1 MGEKGRSSSPC
12 EFSAPVGPLQDRW
25 SSENKVVL
33 AAHSSIAGC
42 CGNPQGRLPSAA
54 SCQSNRAEVRS
65 LRGSAHAVGGHHP
78 DLYLLVQTIVNETG
92 VQLRAPVSFS
102 GASPR
107 AGSGRGRVSMA
118 KYLVEARY
126 TAEGAKGL
134 AREGGTGRRAAAA
147 KAVEGLGGKIE
158 AFYYAFG
165 DVDAY
170 VIFDVPDNVSAAAL
184 ALAVGQS
191 GGINTKTVVLITPEE
206 MDQAGKKAVDFR
218 PPGH

>member
-1 MGEKGRSSSPC
+1 
-12 EFSAPVGPLQDRW
+12 
-25 SSENKVVL
+25 
-33 AAHSSIAGC
+33 
-42 CGNPQGRLPSAA
+42 
-54 SCQSNRAEVRS
+54 
-65 LRGSAHAVGGHHP
+65 
-78 DLYLLVQTIVNETG
+78 
-92 VQLRAPVSFS
+92 
-102 GASPR
+102 
-107 AGSGRGRVSMA
+107 MA

-147 KAVEGLGGKIE
+147 KAVEGLGGQVE
-158 AFYYAFG
+158 SFYYAFG

-184 ALAVGQS
+184 SLAVGQS

-218 PPGH
+218 PPGR

>member
-1 MGEKGRSSSPC
+1 M
-12 EFSAPVGPLQDRW
+12 D
-25 SSENKVVL
+25 
-33 AAHSSIAGC
+33 
-42 CGNPQGRLPSAA
+42 
-54 SCQSNRAEVRS
+54 
-65 LRGSAHAVGGHHP
+65 
-78 DLYLLVQTIVNETG
+78 
-92 VQLRAPVSFS
+92 
-102 GASPR
+102 
-107 AGSGRGRVSMA
+107 MA

-206 MDQAGKKAVDFR
+206 MDQAGKRAVDFR
-218 PPGH
+218 PPGR

>member
-1 MGEKGRSSSPC
+1 
-12 EFSAPVGPLQDRW
+12 
-25 SSENKVVL
+25 
-33 AAHSSIAGC
+33 
-42 CGNPQGRLPSAA
+42 
-54 SCQSNRAEVRS
+54 
-65 LRGSAHAVGGHHP
+65 
-78 DLYLLVQTIVNETG
+78 
-92 VQLRAPVSFS
+92 
-102 GASPR
+102 
-107 AGSGRGRVSMA
+107 MA
-118 KYLVEARY
+118 KYLVEARC

-147 KAVEGLGGKIE
+147 KAVEGLGEKIE

-206 MDQAGKKAVDFR
+206 MDRAGKKAVDFR
-218 PPGH
+218 APGR

>member
-1 MGEKGRSSSPC
+1 
-12 EFSAPVGPLQDRW
+12 
-25 SSENKVVL
+25 
-33 AAHSSIAGC
+33 
-42 CGNPQGRLPSAA
+42 
-54 SCQSNRAEVRS
+54 
-65 LRGSAHAVGGHHP
+65 
-78 DLYLLVQTIVNETG
+78 
-92 VQLRAPVSFS
+92 
-102 GASPR
+102 
-107 AGSGRGRVSMA
+107 MA
-118 KYLVEARY
+118 KFLVEARY

-134 AREGGTGRRAAAA
+134 AREGGTGRRAASA

-184 ALAVGQS
+184 SLAVSQS

-218 PPGH
+218 PPGR

>member
-1 MGEKGRSSSPC
+1 
-12 EFSAPVGPLQDRW
+12 
-25 SSENKVVL
+25 
-33 AAHSSIAGC
+33 
-42 CGNPQGRLPSAA
+42 
-54 SCQSNRAEVRS
+54 
-65 LRGSAHAVGGHHP
+65 
-78 DLYLLVQTIVNETG
+78 
-92 VQLRAPVSFS
+92 
-102 GASPR
+102 
-107 AGSGRGRVSMA
+107 MA

-147 KAVEGLGGKIE
+147 KAVEGLGGKLE
-158 AFYYAFG
+158 TFYYAFG

-218 PPGH
+218 PPGR

>member
-1 MGEKGRSSSPC
+1 
-12 EFSAPVGPLQDRW
+12 
-25 SSENKVVL
+25 
-33 AAHSSIAGC
+33 
-42 CGNPQGRLPSAA
+42 
-54 SCQSNRAEVRS
+54 
-65 LRGSAHAVGGHHP
+65 
-78 DLYLLVQTIVNETG
+78 
-92 VQLRAPVSFS
+92 
-102 GASPR
+102 
-107 AGSGRGRVSMA
+107 MA

-147 KAVEGLGGKIE
+147 KAVEGLGGKVE
-158 AFYYAFG
+158 SFYYAFG

-206 MDQAGKKAVDFR
+206 MDQASKKAVDFR
-218 PPGH
+218 PPGR

>member
-1 MGEKGRSSSPC
+1 
-12 EFSAPVGPLQDRW
+12 
-25 SSENKVVL
+25 
-33 AAHSSIAGC
+33 
-42 CGNPQGRLPSAA
+42 
-54 SCQSNRAEVRS
+54 
-65 LRGSAHAVGGHHP
+65 
-78 DLYLLVQTIVNETG
+78 
-92 VQLRAPVSFS
+92 
-102 GASPR
+102 
-107 AGSGRGRVSMA
+107 MA

-191 GGINTKTVVLITPEE
+191 GGINTKTVMLITSEE

-218 PPGH
+218 PPGR

>member
-1 MGEKGRSSSPC
+1 
-12 EFSAPVGPLQDRW
+12 
-25 SSENKVVL
+25 
-33 AAHSSIAGC
+33 
-42 CGNPQGRLPSAA
+42 
-54 SCQSNRAEVRS
+54 
-65 LRGSAHAVGGHHP
+65 
-78 DLYLLVQTIVNETG
+78 
-92 VQLRAPVSFS
+92 
-102 GASPR
+102 
-107 AGSGRGRVSMA
+107 MA

-126 TAEGAKGL
+126 TVEGAKGL

-184 ALAVGQS
+184 SLAVGQS

-218 PPGH
+218 APGR

>member
-1 MGEKGRSSSPC
+1 
-12 EFSAPVGPLQDRW
+12 
-25 SSENKVVL
+25 
-33 AAHSSIAGC
+33 
-42 CGNPQGRLPSAA
+42 
-54 SCQSNRAEVRS
+54 
-65 LRGSAHAVGGHHP
+65 
-78 DLYLLVQTIVNETG
+78 
-92 VQLRAPVSFS
+92 
-102 GASPR
+102 
-107 AGSGRGRVSMA
+107 MA

-206 MDQAGKKAVDFR
+206 MDQAGKRAVDFR
-218 PPGH
+218 PPGR

>member
-1 MGEKGRSSSPC
+1 
-12 EFSAPVGPLQDRW
+12 
-25 SSENKVVL
+25 
-33 AAHSSIAGC
+33 
-42 CGNPQGRLPSAA
+42 
-54 SCQSNRAEVRS
+54 
-65 LRGSAHAVGGHHP
+65 
-78 DLYLLVQTIVNETG
+78 
-92 VQLRAPVSFS
+92 
-102 GASPR
+102 
-107 AGSGRGRVSMA
+107 MA

-191 GGINTKTVVLITPEE
+191 GGINTKTVVRITPEE
-206 MDQAGKKAVDFR
+206 MDRAGKKAVDFR
-218 PPGH
+218 APGR

>member
-1 MGEKGRSSSPC
+1 
-12 EFSAPVGPLQDRW
+12 
-25 SSENKVVL
+25 
-33 AAHSSIAGC
+33 
-42 CGNPQGRLPSAA
+42 
-54 SCQSNRAEVRS
+54 
-65 LRGSAHAVGGHHP
+65 
-78 DLYLLVQTIVNETG
+78 
-92 VQLRAPVSFS
+92 
-102 GASPR
+102 
-107 AGSGRGRVSMA
+107 MA

-134 AREGGTGRRAAAA
+134 AREGGTGRRAGAA

-158 AFYYAFG
+158 ASYYAFG

-218 PPGH
+218 PPGR

>member
-1 MGEKGRSSSPC
+1 M
-12 EFSAPVGPLQDRW
+12 
-25 SSENKVVL
+25 
-33 AAHSSIAGC
+33 
-42 CGNPQGRLPSAA
+42 
-54 SCQSNRAEVRS
+54 
-65 LRGSAHAVGGHHP
+65 
-78 DLYLLVQTIVNETG
+78 
-92 VQLRAPVSFS
+92 
-102 GASPR
+102 
-107 AGSGRGRVSMA
+107 SMA

-170 VIFDVPDNVSAAAL
+170 VIFDVPDNVSAAAS

-218 PPGH
+218 PPGR